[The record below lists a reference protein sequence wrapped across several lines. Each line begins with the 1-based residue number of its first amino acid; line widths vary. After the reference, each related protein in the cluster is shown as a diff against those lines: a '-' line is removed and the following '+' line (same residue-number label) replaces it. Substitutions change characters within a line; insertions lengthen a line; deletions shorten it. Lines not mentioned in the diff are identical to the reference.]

1 MNKRAI
7 VLTTGGFGVA
17 LTKSQLELANRL
29 AGPEYEI
36 VSAEEFPC
44 VEALFENVSDEH
56 LEQLLEQYDGVAFMD
71 ISEQPE
77 TYDFDYKQ
85 PKQSAPFWANDW
97 RKKHKRR

>member
-1 MNKRAI
+1 MTRKAI
-7 VLTTGGFGVA
+7 VLTAGGFGVV
-17 LTKSQLELANRL
+17 LTKAQLELANLL
-29 AGPEYEI
+29 AGDEYEI

-44 VEALFENVSDEH
+44 VDNVFDEH
-56 LEQLLEQYDGVAFMD
+56 LERLLEQYDGVTLMD

-85 PKQSAPFWANDW
+85 PKQALPFWANDW